1 MKTQN
6 PPKPA
11 KKRNWMKTTCKYLCC
26 LIIIVPAQFFALGRF
41 AVGGDRRI
49 HVGADMP
56 QFSAVDVA
64 GQKFEYAHGG
74 GKPLMA
80 VFLSVGHQK
89 SDHAAADVKKI
100 VARLAGKADAFRAVL
115 VITYPSSGSSTTGPG
130 QNSPPPATTFDK
142 YAADGFTVLPDPEY
156 RIWGKFGII
165 ATPTVVIS
173 DTDDKVLWVEAGYG
187 YDFVPVVRARLY
199 QALGL
204 EDASHAKQAGQ
215 VKTVANNTVSARAKR
230 HLHMAELLK
239 KKGRTKS
246 ALREIEKAHQLD
258 PNSVPVA
265 LELGSMYCQ
274 TGDPAAAIK
283 AIGKIKGA
291 NRLEK
296 SKLALVLGWA
306 HRQAGDLDTAEK
318 HLLEA
323 IQNNPRLD
331 RAYFELGRVYQAKKE
346 FEKAAKAYFKALSRI
361 YGDK

>member
-1 MKTQN
+1 ML
-6 PPKPA
+6 PKAA
-11 KKRNWMKTTCKYLCC
+11 KKRNRMKTTCKYLCF
-26 LIIIVPAQFFALGRF
+26 LIAIVGIQFFALGRF
-41 AVGGDRRI
+41 AIGGDRRI
-49 HVGADMP
+49 HIGADMP

-80 VFLSVGHQK
+80 VFLSAGRQK
-89 SDHAAADVKKI
+89 SDLAAADIKCTVTG
-100 VARLAGKADAFRAVL
+100 LADKDEEFHAVL
-115 VITYPSSGSSTTGPG
+115 VIECPRSDSSPG
-130 QNSPPPATTFDK
+130 VPADPNSPPPTLLFDK
-142 YAADGFTVLPDPEY
+142 YAGNGFTVLHDTEY
-156 RIWGKFGII
+156 KIWGKFGII

-173 DTDDKVLWVEAGYG
+173 DADDKVLWVEAGYG
-187 YDFVPVVRARLY
+187 YDFSPMVQARLY

-204 EDASHAKQAGQ
+204 EDASHADQAGQ
-215 VKTVANNTVSARAKR
+215 VKTVANDTVSARAKR

-258 PNSVPVA
+258 PNSVRVV
-265 LELGSMYCQ
+265 LELGWMYCQ

-283 AIGKIKGA
+283 AIGKVKGA

-306 HRQAGDLDTAEK
+306 HRLFGDLDTAEK

-323 IQNNPRLD
+323 IGNNPRLD